1 MKSSLRTRSAR
12 VLPTGV
18 LAVALLTAG
27 APGAFAATH
36 TDAKSANVIA
46 ASITVQPS
54 KTELRMG
61 ESVTFTGRTQ
71 GLKAGDVLNL
81 ERYSGGKWVIVKSV
95 RVAQGDTYTISA
107 TKLAVRGTERFR
119 VIHGNTMSPT
129 VTVTVK

>member
-12 VLPTGV
+12 VLPAGV

-36 TDAKSANVIA
+36 TEAKNVNVVA

-54 KTELRMG
+54 QTELRLG
-61 ESVTFTGRTQ
+61 ESVSFTGRTQ
-71 GLKAGDVLNL
+71 GLKTGDVLNL

-95 RVAQGDTYTISA
+95 RVAQGDTYRIAS
-107 TKLAVRGTERFR
+107 TKLANRGTERFR

-129 VTVTVK
+129 VTLTVK

>member
-12 VLPTGV
+12 VLPAGV
-18 LAVALLTAG
+18 LAAALLAAG

-36 TDAKSANVIA
+36 TEAKSVNVIA

-54 KTELRMG
+54 KTQLTLG

-81 ERYSGGKWVIVKSV
+81 ERFSGGKWVIVKTV
-95 RVAQGDTYTISA
+95 KVAQGDTYAISA
-107 TKLAVRGTERFR
+107 TKLPARGTEKFR

-129 VTVTVK
+129 VTLTVK